1 MQTLLD
7 CRSCAGFVPPG
18 AGACPCCGAAVK
30 AAEAGSGGARA
41 LGGRARRA
49 AFGLEAT
56 GLMAVSLMAC
66 YGLPMCDDNQK
77 VDSDHDGYFVSSDNC
92 ILDDQ
97 YDCDD
102 TRADVHPGAN
112 DPEGDNID
120 QNCDGEDGIATGTG
134 GSAGAT
140 GGTGGSTGGT
150 GGSTG
155 GTGGTGGS
163 TGGTGG
169 TTTST

>member
-41 LGGRARRA
+41 RGGRARRA
-49 AFGLEAT
+49 AFGLAAT